1 MFFIVLETIVQN
13 IMNHGESETEMILNY
28 QNIFYKIR
36 ILKVR
41 ALLTSLSIVFFLYL
55 GIAVGY
61 FYYLSP

>member
-13 IMNHGESETEMILNY
+13 IITHGEIETEMILKY

-36 ILKVR
+36 ILKVDT
-41 ALLTSLSIVFFLYL
+41 LLASLSFVFFLYF
-55 GIAVGY
+55 GITVGY